1 MQFIPIFKGMKGL
14 NSALNFVILFI
25 CVAIGAGYFFVKK
38 ESKHIVTDQQP
49 KLSNEQMDAL
59 VNKHLK
65 KTIQQE
71 QYSKALNQKNFDDL
85 KAKMI
90 EAEKMRRLK
99 QDVENS
105 KIPTEKQIWKESDV
119 DTKNVQQKFGLEQN
133 AHKNS
138 DEMNEEEKKEYA
150 RQWIENARKGGY
162 NLELSPDLQV
172 IKYIPIRKPTQQ
184 QEDSVETN
192 NTD

>member
-1 MQFIPIFKGMKGL
+1 MKAL
-14 NSALNFVILFI
+14 SSALNFVIVII
-25 CVAIGAGYFFVKK
+25 CVALGAGYYFLNK
-38 ESKHIVTDQQP
+38 EPKNVVADQQL

-71 QYSKALNQKNFDDL
+71 QFLKALNQKNLDEFKDR
-85 KAKMI
+85 MTEI
-90 EAEKMRRLK
+90 EKIRRQK
-99 QDVENS
+99 QDIENS
-105 KIPTEKQIWKESDV
+105 KIPSEKQIWKESDFE
-119 DTKNVQQKFGLEQN
+119 TKNVEQKFDLEQS
-133 AHKNS
+133 AKNS
-138 DEMNEEEKKEYA
+138 DEMSDEEKKEYA

-162 NLELSPDLQV
+162 HLELSPDLQV
-172 IKYIPIRKPTQQ
+172 LKYIPIRKPTQQ